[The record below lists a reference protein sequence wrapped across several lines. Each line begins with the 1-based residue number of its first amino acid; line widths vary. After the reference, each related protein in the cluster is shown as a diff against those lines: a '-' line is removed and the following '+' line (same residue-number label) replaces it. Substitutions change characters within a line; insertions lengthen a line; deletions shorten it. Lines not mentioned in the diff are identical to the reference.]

1 MLVKILKKLYVNY
14 VGNIEKESK
23 NLSVNNIT
31 DKLREESFNRKKS
44 SDIGVRKI
52 LDTVGLKLLF

>member
-1 MLVKILKKLYVNY
+1 M
-14 VGNIEKESK
+14 GNIEKESK

-52 LDTVGLKLLF
+52 LDTVGGKLLF